1 MRRFDYD
8 ENDDYREDVDRFFS
22 EAEID
27 PETYAEMQEWQ
38 NFEDIYNEEI
48 LNEIKLQ
55 LVSRDFNYKIL
66 RTSIKLA
73 EKSFWWNFLSL
84 KTRMN
89 HIRTIYNTLTQL
101 ELNTDTYKMVEPKK
115 DDNG

>member
-27 PETYAEMQEWQ
+27 PETYAEMQEWN

-48 LNEIKLQ
+48 LNEIKMQ
-55 LVSRDFNYKIL
+55 LVSRDFHYKIL

-73 EKSFWWNFLSL
+73 EKNFWWNFLSI

-89 HIRTIYNTLTQL
+89 HIKTIYNTLAQL
-101 ELNTDTYKMVEPKK
+101 EMTTETFKTIDQKRE
-115 DDNG
+115 NG